1 MGSHL
6 EDNDDLEQLP
16 FILRKQSSMRGR
28 TMNVRTRAL
37 ESVAARKGREGV
49 ETFDGRRNPAET
61 FGCHVFNRNVM
72 QRMLPPAIYENVINA
87 MEGREK
93 IQPEYADV
101 IAGAMKDW
109 AIDLGATHYTHWF
122 QPLTGMSAEKH
133 DAFID
138 WHTPD
143 RVIERFI
150 GRQLLQGE
158 PDASSFPSGGLRSTF
173 EARGYTGWDPSSPV
187 FVWKTPTG
195 VTLCVPSVF
204 FSWNGEALDQKLPLL
219 RSERKL
225 CDAVLRLLKMT
236 GIQAKTVFCTLGF
249 EQEYF
254 IIDRTLREFR
264 PDLAL
269 AGRTVFG
276 ASSPKGQEL
285 QDHYFGAVK
294 ERVLAFMDDFE
305 AHAFDLGIP
314 VKTRHNEVAPAQ
326 HEVAPVFERASV
338 AVDHNILLM
347 EIMRKVASRHKLSCL
362 LHEKPFAGLN
372 GSGKHANWSLAT
384 DTGINLL
391 NPTDTPENN
400 WHFLVLLAAVLCGVH
415 RHAGL
420 LRASVGSASNDLRLG
435 GHEAPP
441 AIMSV
446 YMGEVLD
453 NLIDTIVKGGQHK
466 SAGKKYF
473 AYDLGLSVIPDLPKD
488 NSDRNRTSPFAF
500 TGNKFEFRAVGGS
513 SNPAF
518 AITTLN
524 SIVAESLIEILD
536 EVQNAAGK
544 TAVKPIPEFLTN
556 TLLPII
562 RKFLKQSQDIRF
574 SGDNYSAAWA
584 KEAQKRRLPNIHKSI
599 HAFDELISPETVK
612 VFQGVMSKDELHSR
626 FEVFAE
632 TYGHHIDIE
641 SKLMV
646 ELFSTHVLPAALR
659 FQKDI
664 AKSINQ
670 TNEALGKA
678 ARFTEQKDLLGRVN
692 KLIEE
697 GSTLAREL
705 ERVRQK
711 SHSLPNIKRAK
722 AFCDHVVPA
731 GDKLREVADGLEKV
745 VDDELW
751 TLPKYREILFSL

>member
-1 MGSHL
+1 
-6 EDNDDLEQLP
+6 
-16 FILRKQSSMRGR
+16 
-28 TMNVRTRAL
+28 MNVRTKAL
-37 ESVAARKGREGV
+37 EVISNRSTNHSSQNGKERQ
-49 ETFDGRRNPAET
+49 NPADS
-61 FGCHVFNRNVM
+61 FGAHVFNRSVM
-72 QRMLPPAIYENVINA
+72 QRMLPPSVYENVINA

-93 IQPEYADV
+93 IKTENSDV

-109 AIDLGATHYTHWF
+109 AIGLGATHYTHWF

-138 WHTPD
+138 WHSPD
-143 RVIERFI
+143 RVIERFV
-150 GRQLLQGE
+150 GHQLLQGE

-187 FVWKTPTG
+187 FVWKTPSG

-204 FSWNGEALDQKLPLL
+204 FSWNGQALDHKLPLL
-219 RSERKL
+219 RSEKKL

-236 GIQAKTVFCTLGF
+236 GIEARTVFCTLGF

-254 IIDRTLREFR
+254 IIDRTLRDFR

-276 ASSPKGQEL
+276 APSAKGQQL

-294 ERVLAFMDDFE
+294 ERVLSFMDDFE
-305 AHAFDLGIP
+305 TQAFELGIP

-326 HEVAPVFERASV
+326 HEVAPVYERV
-338 AVDHNILLM
+338 AVATDHNILLM
-347 EIMRKVASRHKLSCL
+347 EIMRKVAGRHQLTCL

-384 DTGINLL
+384 DTGINLF

-400 WHFLVLLAAVLCGVH
+400 WHFLVMVTAVLHAVH
-415 RHAGL
+415 SHAAL

-446 YMGEVLD
+446 YLGEVLD
-453 NLIDTIVKGGQHK
+453 NLIETIIKGGQHK
-466 SAGKKYF
+466 SGKKA
-473 AYDLGLSVIPDLPKD
+473 AYDLGVPLIPGLPKD

-513 SNPAF
+513 ANPAF
-518 AITTLN
+518 AVTTLN
-524 SIVAESLIEILD
+524 SIVAESLISILD
-536 EVQNAAGK
+536 EVEKAGK
-544 TAVKPIPEFLTN
+544 VPAHPTPAFFNDV
-556 TLLPII
+556 LLPVL
-562 RKFLKQSQDIRF
+562 RKYLKASKDVCF
-574 SGDNYSAAWA
+574 SGDNYSEAWA
-584 KEAQKRRLPNIHKSI
+584 KEAKRRHLPNIEKSI
-599 HAFDELISPETVK
+599 DAFEQLIDPKTVQVFKGVLSKEELA
-612 VFQGVMSKDELHSR
+612 SR
-626 FEVFAE
+626 YEVALE

-646 ELFSTHVLPAALR
+646 ELFATYVLPASLR
-659 FQKDI
+659 FQKEL
-664 AKSINQ
+664 ASSISHCS
-670 TNEALGKA
+670 EVLGKKGH
-678 ARFTEQKDLLGRVN
+678 FEEQRGLLQRVN
-692 KLIEE
+692 ELIEK
-697 GSTLAREL
+697 GSIAAREL
-705 ERVRQK
+705 EISRNKAQ
-711 SHSLPNIKRAK
+711 HSQTLSKRAK
-722 AFCDHVVPA
+722 AFCDQVVTK
-731 GDKLREVADGLEKV
+731 GDKLRAVADDLEMLI
-745 VDDELW
+745 DDQLW